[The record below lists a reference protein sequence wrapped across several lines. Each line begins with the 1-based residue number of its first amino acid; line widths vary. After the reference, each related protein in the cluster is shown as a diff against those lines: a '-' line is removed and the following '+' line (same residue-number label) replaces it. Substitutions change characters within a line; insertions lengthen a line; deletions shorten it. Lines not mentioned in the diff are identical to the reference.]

1 MKKSLKVDHS
11 QHNQRLDLVLNQYL
25 YEDMSRSYVQ
35 RLIKEGLCLVNG
47 QKVKTG
53 YTLKEGDLIESEDLP
68 TKELKLEAVD
78 LNLDIVYEDDDLIV
92 INKPQGLVVHP
103 ASSYHEP
110 TLVHGLLHQVDE
122 LSTINGVVRPGI
134 VHRIDKDTS
143 GLLVVAKNDF
153 SHQFLSNELHDH
165 LIKREYIAL
174 VYGDFKESEGSIDAP
189 IARHPKNRLKMAI
202 VSGGKKAKTHFKVIE
217 RFGSHTL
224 VECVLETGRTHQI
237 RVHMAYI
244 HHPVLGDPLY
254 GPQEVVG
261 KDGQFLHAKKLTLMH
276 PTKKEEMTFTA
287 DLPQNFKDMLA
298 LLRKNSVS

>member
-1 MKKSLKVDHS
+1 MKKSLKVDAS

-298 LLRKNSVS
+298 LLRKNSAS